1 MFKKLA
7 ILALIG
13 TVSSITISSD
23 VSDQTA
29 LDAVAEEEE
38 NANIQTMVDQFE
50 AMGVDLEE
58 DEDEAEDKKLNAKQ
72 KKKFSN
78 IMNKLDKNKDGSVDY
93 DEGETAYVKICTKK
107 LGISEKKAKKMWK
120 KLFQKWNKDGN
131 KTLTKDEIKAMIAY
145 TYRKLK

>member
-29 LDAVAEEEE
+29 LDAVADEEV
-38 NANIQTMVDQFE
+38 NANVQSMVEEFE

-58 DEDEAEDKKLNAKQ
+58 DEDEAENKKLNDKQ

-120 KLFQKWNKDGN
+120 KLF
-131 KTLTKDEIKAMIAY
+131 
-145 TYRKLK
+145 

>member
-23 VSDQTA
+23 ASDQTA
-29 LDAVAEEEE
+29 LDAVADEEV
-38 NANIQTMVDQFE
+38 NANVQSMVDEFE
-50 AMGVDLEE
+50 AMGINLEE
-58 DEDEAEDKKLNAKQ
+58 DEDEAENKKLNDKQ
-72 KKKFSN
+72 KKKFNN

-120 KLFQKWNKDGN
+120 KLF
-131 KTLTKDEIKAMIAY
+131 
-145 TYRKLK
+145 

>member
-38 NANIQTMVDQFE
+38 NANVQTMVDQFE

-58 DEDEAEDKKLNAKQ
+58 DEDEAVESEKKLNDKQ

-107 LGISEKKAKKMWK
+107 LG
-120 KLFQKWNKDGN
+120 
-131 KTLTKDEIKAMIAY
+131 
-145 TYRKLK
+145 

>member
-29 LDAVAEEEE
+29 LEAVAEEEE
-38 NANIQTMVDQFE
+38 NADVKTMVDQFE

-58 DEDEAEDKKLNAKQ
+58 DEDEAEQKKLNAKQ

-93 DEGETAYVKICTKK
+93 DEGESAYVKICTKK

>member
-38 NANIQTMVDQFE
+38 NANVQTMVDQFE

-58 DEDEAEDKKLNAKQ
+58 DEDEAVESEKKLNDKQ

-120 KLFQKWNKDGN
+120 KLF
-131 KTLTKDEIKAMIAY
+131 
-145 TYRKLK
+145 

>member
-29 LDAVAEEEE
+29 LEAVAEEEE
-38 NANIQTMVDQFE
+38 NADVKTMVDQFE

-58 DEDEAEDKKLNAKQ
+58 DEDEAE
-72 KKKFSN
+72 
-78 IMNKLDKNKDGSVDY
+78 
-93 DEGETAYVKICTKK
+93 
-107 LGISEKKAKKMWK
+107 
-120 KLFQKWNKDGN
+120 
-131 KTLTKDEIKAMIAY
+131 
-145 TYRKLK
+145 

>member
-29 LDAVAEEEE
+29 LEAVAEEEE
-38 NANIQTMVDQFE
+38 NADVKTMVDQFE

-58 DEDEAEDKKLNAKQ
+58 DEDEAEQKKLNAKQ